1 MHNVQ
6 ERKYLMSSEK
16 KKAPASWEGLREQS
30 NNCGDTLSPGSGKVK
45 GKSEIFLKTF
55 SKYALHDE
63 AQRLVRE
70 LFPQGNNFTKCT
82 VCPRS
87 ASVNVVRNATLQRAY
102 FRQVVT
108 CSNSFLCPVCAP
120 RIRSKRSKEI
130 GLAVDKWLSRSGT
143 ALERFLSNEPDKTL
157 YMVTLTFQ
165 HSKRDKL
172 SDIMPRF
179 KKATQWFWRHRMVR
193 DSFRKAGIQGRITAF
208 EITHGVHGWHPH
220 LHILVFCNVH
230 YFDVPGFR
238 RLWVDALNRAG
249 LSGSAKCA
257 LNFIEARNGAEY
269 INKISLEIGLSNA
282 KEGRAGGLS
291 PFQLLEK
298 SASGDRASGKLFQE
312 LFLYMRD
319 SRTHSLEW
327 SKGLKAFFGVSE
339 VSDEEICAGLDE
351 GFVSFACIA
360 SGLYCRCTTEDKA
373 ALLAFASMGDTA
385 SFKRYLS
392 LVILREHLELD
403 FNDVKI
409 LPWRLT
415 A

>member
-1 MHNVQ
+1 MG
-6 ERKYLMSSEK
+6 SDK
-16 KKAPASWEGLREQS
+16 KKAPASWAGLREQS
-30 NNCGDTLSPGSGKVK
+30 NKTGDTLSLGPGKVK

-63 AQRLVRE
+63 AQRLVRQLVPE
-70 LFPQGNNFTKCT
+70 GNNFTKCV

-87 ASVNVVRNATLQRAY
+87 SSVNVVRNPTMQRAY

-130 GLAVDKWLSRSGT
+130 GVAVDKWLARSET
-143 ALERFLSNEPDKTL
+143 ALERFRSPDPDKTL
-157 YMVTLTFQ
+157 YMITLTFQ

-172 SDIMPRF
+172 SDIMPKF
-179 KKATQWFWRHRMVR
+179 KSATQFFWRHRMVR

-208 EITHGVHGWHPH
+208 EITHGSNGWHPH
-220 LHILVFCNVH
+220 LHILVFCHQH

-238 RLWVDALNRAG
+238 RLWVDALTRAG
-249 LSGSAKCA
+249 LSGSEKCA
-257 LNFIEARNGAEY
+257 LNFIEARNGSEY

-282 KEGRAGGLS
+282 KQGREGGLS
-291 PFQLLEK
+291 QFQLLEN
-298 SASGDRASGKLFQE
+298 SASGDRVAGKLFQE
-312 LFLYMRD
+312 LWLYMRD

-339 VSDEEICAGLDE
+339 VSDEEICSGLDE

-360 SGLYCRCTTEDKA
+360 SGLYRRCTTEDKS
-373 ALLAFASMGDTA
+373 ALLAFASMGDSSQFA
-385 SFKRYLS
+385 RYLS
-392 LVILREHLELD
+392 LVILREHLERD

-409 LPWRLT
+409 FPWRL
-415 A
+415 AE

>member
-1 MHNVQ
+1 MG
-6 ERKYLMSSEK
+6 SDK
-16 KKAPASWEGLREQS
+16 KKAPASLERGIRGQS
-30 NNCGDTLSPGSGKVK
+30 KLDGVTLSPVPGKVK

-70 LFPQGNNFTKCT
+70 LFPQGNNFTKCV

-87 ASVNVVRNATLQRAY
+87 SSVNVVRNPTLQRAY

-130 GLAVDKWLSRSGT
+130 GVAVDKWLSRSGT

-157 YMVTLTFQ
+157 YMITLTFQ

-172 SDIMPRF
+172 SEIMPRF
-179 KKATQWFWRHRMVR
+179 KKATQFFWGHRQVKKA
-193 DSFRKAGIQGRITAF
+193 FRLAGIQGRITAF

-220 LHILVFCNVH
+220 LHILVFCHQH

-249 LSGSAKCA
+249 LSGSEKCA
-257 LNFIEARNGAEY
+257 LNFIEARNGSEY
-269 INKISLEIGLSNA
+269 INKISLEIGLSNT
-282 KEGRAGGLS
+282 KQGREGGLS

-298 SASGDRASGKLFQE
+298 SASGDRASGILFQE

-339 VSDEEICAGLDE
+339 LTDEEICAGLDE

-360 SGLYCRCTTEDKA
+360 SDLYRRCTTEDKS
-373 ALLAFASMGDTA
+373 ALLSFASMGDTS
-385 SFKRYLS
+385 SFKRYLH
-392 LVILREHLELD
+392 LVILREHLERVFID
-403 FNDVKI
+403 TTI

>member
-1 MHNVQ
+1 MVV
-6 ERKYLMSSEK
+6 SDK
-16 KKAPASWEGLREQS
+16 KKAPASLGGNREQS
-30 NNCGDTLSPGSGKVK
+30 VTCGDTLSPGSGKVK

-82 VCPRS
+82 VCPWS
-87 ASVNVVRNATLQRAY
+87 SSVNVVRNPTLQRAY

-130 GLAVDKWLSRSGT
+130 GVAVDKWLSRSGT

-157 YMVTLTFQ
+157 YMITLTFQ

-172 SDIMPRF
+172 SEIMPRF
-179 KKATQWFWRHRMVR
+179 KKAAQFFWGHRQVKKA
-193 DSFRKAGIQGRITAF
+193 FRLAGIQGRITSF
-208 EITHGVHGWHPH
+208 EITHGAHGWHPH
-220 LHILVFCNVH
+220 LHILVFCHQH

-249 LSGSAKCA
+249 LSGSERCA
-257 LNFIEARNGAEY
+257 LNFIEARNGSEY

-282 KEGRAGGLS
+282 KEGRSGGLS

-298 SASGDRASGKLFQE
+298 SASGDRVSGRLFQE
-312 LFLYMRD
+312 LWLYMHD

-327 SKGLKAFFGVSE
+327 SKGLKAFFRVSE
-339 VSDEEICAGLDE
+339 VSDEQICSGLDE

-360 SGLYCRCTTEDKA
+360 SGLYRRCTTEDKA

-392 LVILREHLELD
+392 LLVLREHLEGD

-409 LPWRLT
+409 LPWRL
-415 A
+415 AA